1 MRKKEC
7 IAMLLAGGEGKRLGL
22 LTKNLA
28 KPAVLFGGKY
38 RIIDFAL
45 SNCANSG
52 IDTVG
57 VLTQYEPLVLHSYIG
72 IGSSW
77 DLDRRDG
84 GVTVLPPY
92 MEKNGAKWYKGT
104 ANSIYQ
110 NIAYIDQFQSEYVL
124 ILSGDHIY
132 KMNYQHMLKNHI
144 EKGADATIAVI
155 EVPWDEASRFGIMNT
170 DRQLRITE
178 FEEKPQVPKNNLA
191 SMGIYIFNWNVL
203 KEALLKDEQLHGSTH
218 DFGKDVIPMML
229 KEGRKMFAYPYK
241 GYWRDVGTIESLW
254 KANMDLIKDQ
264 PELDLYD
271 YQWRIYSVN
280 SYQPPQYIAP
290 NAQVHCS
297 LINEG
302 CSIYGQIE
310 HSVLFHG
317 VQVGKGSIIKDSVI
331 MPNVIIE
338 GNVVIQ
344 KSIIGEGTI
353 IKAGSNIGTINGDI
367 TLIEEQTIIYNKIN
381 EKLVSS
387 NY

>member
-1 MRKKEC
+1 M
-7 IAMLLAGGEGKRLGL
+7 
-22 LTKNLA
+22 
-28 KPAVLFGGKY
+28 FGGKY

-110 NIAYIDQFQSEYVL
+110 NIAYIDQFQPEYVL

-132 KMNYQHMLKNHI
+132 KMNYQHILKNHI

-203 KEALLKDEQLHGSTH
+203 KEALLKDEQIHDSTH

-264 PELDLYD
+264 PELDLND

-338 GNVVIQ
+338 DNVVIQ

-353 IKAGSNIGTINGDI
+353 IKAGSNIGNISGDI
-367 TLIEEQTIIYNKIN
+367 TLIEEQTIIHNKIK

>member
-110 NIAYIDQFQSEYVL
+110 NIAYIDQFQPEYVL

-132 KMNYQHMLKNHI
+132 KMNYQHILKNHI

-203 KEALLKDEQLHGSTH
+203 KEALLKDEQIHDSTH

-264 PELDLYD
+264 PELDLND

-338 GNVVIQ
+338 DNVVIQ

-353 IKAGSNIGTINGDI
+353 IKAGSNIGNISGDI
-367 TLIEEQTIIYNKIN
+367 TLIEEQTIIHNKIK